1 MSDIQSYDVVVVGGG
16 PAGSTIGALLAKS
29 GHQVLI
35 LERERFPR
43 YHIGESLVTGMTPLL
58 NELGLVEELDRRFQH
73 KTGISL
79 RWGSDPQPWRSD
91 FSSASS
97 VYSHAW
103 HVTRSEFDKLM
114 LDNARSFGATVVEE
128 AHVTEVTGAD
138 TDRVTGVVYTHGGKQ
153 HQVNSRYVVDA
164 SGQARTVARKM
175 TRTQWQEDLRN
186 VAVWSYFDTYT
197 PIENEQDILVEAI
210 DGGGWMWGIPLSKDK
225 LSLGYVLSAEKL
237 TEALKE
243 GKSQRDVF
251 LEGLAASNLAKAMVD
266 PDDTPAEMSTARDW
280 SHLSDA
286 FYGPGWVSVGDSA
299 AFIDPL
305 FSSGIWLGTSGAWLA
320 ARALDS
326 ALKNPG
332 AEEHALGRFEAVYR
346 QLFKDVLL
354 YVRFFMDPSR
364 LREEYMERAREVTQM
379 YTESS
384 RVGFV
389 SLISGIGAVADLVDF
404 DPMGMDG
411 LRDIMMERHQAAQAQ
426 AQAEQAP
433 EEGAA
438 ETEVPQE
445 QPQSADAVAA
455 V

>member
-1 MSDIQSYDVVVVGGG
+1 MSDIHSYDVVVVGGG
-16 PAGSTIGALLAKS
+16 PSGSTVGGLLAKA
-29 GHQVLI
+29 GHRVLI

-58 NELGLVEELDRRFQH
+58 TELGLVEELDRRFQH

-103 HVTRSEFDKLM
+103 HVTRSEFDELM
-114 LDNARSFGATVVEE
+114 LDNARSLGATVVEE
-128 AHVTEVTGAD
+128 AHVIEVTGAG
-138 TDRVTGVVYTHGGKQ
+138 TGTVTGLVYTHEGKK
-153 HQVNSRYVVDA
+153 HQVTSRYVVDA
-164 SGQARTVARKM
+164 SGQARTVSRKT

-186 VAVWSYFDTYT
+186 VAVWGYFDTYT
-197 PIENEQDILVEAI
+197 PIEHDQDILVEAI
-210 DGGGWMWGIPLSKDK
+210 DGGGWFWGIPLSKDK
-225 LSLGYVLSAEKL
+225 LSLGFVLPAERL
-237 TEALKE
+237 AQAVQQ
-243 GKSQRDVF
+243 GKSQQEVF
-251 LEGLAASNLAKAMVD
+251 LEGLAASNIAKTMVD
-266 PDDTPAEMSTARDW
+266 PGDTPQEMNTARDW
-280 SHLSDA
+280 SHLSDT
-286 FYGPGWVSVGDSA
+286 FYGPGWVAVGDSA

-326 ALKNPG
+326 ALSNPAG
-332 AEEHALGRFEAVYR
+332 EQHALQRFDAVYR
-346 QLFKDVLL
+346 QLFRDVLL

-364 LREEYMERAREVTQM
+364 LREEYMERAREITQM

-411 LRDIMMERHQAAQAQ
+411 LRDIMMERAQEAQAK
-426 AQAEQAP
+426 
-433 EEGAA
+433 
-438 ETEVPQE
+438 
-445 QPQSADAVAA
+445 SADTADTAAA